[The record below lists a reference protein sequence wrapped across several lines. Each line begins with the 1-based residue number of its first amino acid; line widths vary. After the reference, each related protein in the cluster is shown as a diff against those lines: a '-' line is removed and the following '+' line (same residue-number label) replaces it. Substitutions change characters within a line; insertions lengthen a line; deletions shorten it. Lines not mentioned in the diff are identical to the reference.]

1 MPNPI
6 SLMMVPWEPSNRPP
20 SVFLRVFVA
29 SAPSLHCRRLKTNRV
44 RGIIRFL
51 RDRWRISLP
60 LSFEE
65 KSDHWTELTLSMFL
79 VCIFFQSRNVFSSFL
94 PCNAVAITCYTRV
107 SNDCAR
113 SSITKEWLD
122 FDASTSLQRAALERN
137 NARNNLDKII
147 SKLRQSLGS
156 LQIIN
161 YRVTFAHTNLR
172 VFPYLEPVITTLLF
186 SIISHGRD
194 DRHWMETAGQ
204 ITFPRGGSKDV
215 SYSAILPPGPN

>member
-1 MPNPI
+1 MQRG
-6 SLMMVPWEPSNRPP
+6 SNYVLYACVERLC
-20 SVFLRVFVA
+20 SIVDHERVARLR
-29 SAPSLHCRRLKTNRV
+29 RV
-44 RGIIRFL
+44 DF
-51 RDRWRISLP
+51 
-60 LSFEE
+60 
-65 KSDHWTELTLSMFL
+65 
-79 VCIFFQSRNVFSSFL
+79 
-94 PCNAVAITCYTRV
+94 ITV
-107 SNDCAR
+107 V
-113 SSITKEWLD
+113 EH
-122 FDASTSLQRAALERN
+122 N

>member
-79 VCIFFQSRNVFSSFL
+79 VCIFFQSRNSSFL
-94 PCNAVAITCYTRV
+94 KFSSMRRGSNYVLYACIERLCSIVDHERVARLRRV
-107 SNDCAR
+107 
-113 SSITKEWLD
+113 D
-122 FDASTSLQRAALERN
+122 F
-137 NARNNLDKII
+137 I
-147 SKLRQSLGS
+147 
-156 LQIIN
+156 
-161 YRVTFAHTNLR
+161 
-172 VFPYLEPVITTLLF
+172 
-186 SIISHGRD
+186 
-194 DRHWMETAGQ
+194 TAGC
-204 ITFPRGGSKDV
+204 
-215 SYSAILPPGPN
+215 A

>member
-79 VCIFFQSRNVFSSFL
+79 VCIFFQSRNSSFL
-94 PCNAVAITCYTRV
+94 KFSSMQRGSNYVLLYACIERLCSIVDHERVARRVDFITV
-107 SNDCAR
+107 V
-113 SSITKEWLD
+113 EH
-122 FDASTSLQRAALERN
+122 N